1 MTIFEKRSNLTGNL
15 NRMELPITP
24 ADVEA
29 WERSGQQV
37 QRYFPQLDA
46 TQREFLIS
54 GASQEEWD
62 AMFPEEEDDEEP
74 FQEEPEGDDFAADD
88 GPIAGDR

>member
-15 NRMELPITP
+15 NRMELPITS

-29 WERSGQQV
+29 WERSGQHV

-46 TQREFLIS
+46 TQREFLLT

-74 FQEEPEGDDFAADD
+74 FQEEAEGDDFAADD
-88 GPIAGDR
+88 GPIADER